1 VLGFTPDG
9 KLITLNTVSGDPSA
23 RIWDDESGKLL
34 GAMTVSTDVKSWQL
48 DGNVLSAYAPGLVR
62 AVTLDPAGW
71 FKQLCALS
79 DRPYTSDEKAVLAQ
93 DDGTDERPCG

>member
-1 VLGFTPDG
+1 
-9 KLITLNTVSGDPSA
+9 
-23 RIWDDESGKLL
+23 
-34 GAMTVSTDVKSWQL
+34 
-48 DGNVLSAYAPGLVR
+48 VLSAYAPGVVR

-79 DRPYTSDEKAVLAQ
+79 DRPYTNDEKAVLAQ